1 MTQLSA
7 TLISGLIAGGT
18 AAVIAVGLTVTFGI
32 MDIVNFAHG
41 GFVVLGGFVAFAAT
55 RDGVPLWAS
64 VLLALVSLGVVGAIL
79 ERGLFRYT
87 LRNPFNGLVI
97 SVGLLA
103 LMQEGVSRLFGSNS
117 QPVRPFTYAAVDILG
132 TRFGWEQLLVG
143 GVGFAAVVTYWTW
156 IRYSRFGLYTRAVAQ
171 DREVA
176 GLLGVQY
183 GRIFTLNFAMGAGL
197 AGLAGALVATVQPVS
212 AFSADGPTL
221 TAFTVVIIGTL
232 GSIPG
237 VIVAGIILG
246 VAQDLGVSYVSA
258 NFANLYPF
266 ILVLVILAI
275 KPAGLFG
282 SSTLKVRAG

>member
-1 MTQLSA
+1 MNQLTA
-7 TLISGLIAGGT
+7 TLISGVIAGGI

-41 GFVVLGGFVAFAAT
+41 GFVVLGGFVAFAGT
-55 RDGVPLWAS
+55 RNGVPLWAS
-64 VLLALVSLGVVGAIL
+64 VLIALVAMGLVGAVL

-117 QPVRPFTYAAVDILG
+117 QPVRPFTYSSVDILG
-132 TRFGWEQLLVG
+132 TRFGWEQLIVG
-143 GVGFAAVVTYWTW
+143 GIGFAAVAAYWSW
-156 IRYSRFGLYTRAVAQ
+156 IRYSRFGLFTRAVAQ

-176 GLLGVQY
+176 ALLGVRY
-183 GRIFTLNFAMGAGL
+183 GRIFTLNFALGAGL
-197 AGLAGALVATVQPVS
+197 AGLAGALVATVEPVS

-221 TAFTVVIIGTL
+221 TAFTVVIIGSL

-237 VIVAGIILG
+237 VVVAGILLG
-246 VAQDLGVSYVSA
+246 VVQDAGVAYVSA

-282 SSTLKVRAG
+282 GSSLKVRAG